1 MTTHGPTIHAPATNL
16 VKAKNDVEQI
26 DKEKFSSTNKVS
38 QYEFKQFRF
47 GLERGGKGE
56 GFFLLKYIYAMQ
68 LKLLTCALI
77 PHVSNQFYP
86 IWFAQSSPFVT
97 HISRPKGSHYSFSW
111 KSLFCGG
118 LCFRFFFRD
127 RPIKMIHCLKKQK
140 SLGFKPYLSP

>member
-1 MTTHGPTIHAPATNL
+1 MMLNKLIKRNSPQPTRWANM
-16 VKAKNDVEQI
+16 
-26 DKEKFSSTNKVS
+26 SSNNS
-38 QYEFKQFRF
+38 DSDWR
-47 GLERGGKGE
+47 GGGKGE